1 MSLNI
6 QIKTIILSLLYGIFI
21 YYFLY
26 LNKRILYNKNS
37 FIKIIGTLSMGILLT
52 FLYFLL
58 LKNINNGYFHIYEIL
73 LIITSYYLI
82 ALKHKKWYNFY
93 GDNMSKKIPK
103 KSKKRL
109 IIFGIPCLII
119 ILYFLFQLAFYM
131 YKIYDL
137 KKEQRRL
144 KDEYSE
150 LKINEKELRTE
161 IDKLNDPDYI
171 ARYARETYSYSKNGE
186 YIIKL
191 KDNEKEKIDIS
202 FTQYILNILSN
213 INIDY
218 PYIIFGVIAIII
230 FIIIFTSKKKS

>member
-1 MSLNI
+1 
-6 QIKTIILSLLYGIFI
+6 
-21 YYFLY
+21 
-26 LNKRILYNKNS
+26 
-37 FIKIIGTLSMGILLT
+37 
-52 FLYFLL
+52 
-58 LKNINNGYFHIYEIL
+58 
-73 LIITSYYLI
+73 
-82 ALKHKKWYNFY
+82 
-93 GDNMSKKIPK
+93 MSKKIPK